1 MEKPEDVF
9 WRLLLE
15 AFFCVEGEI
24 EEQKRSQLSA
34 AQYFGVV

>member
-15 AFFCVEGEI
+15 AFCVEE
-24 EEQKRSQLSA
+24 EEQKRSQMFA
-34 AQYFGVV
+34 TQYFRTV